1 MTKSAQQK
9 FNEYLDECRE
19 TSQSINDMVQSSY
32 ELYGNY
38 AYSAGY
44 LQSLL
49 AEVIDQLPKDKREG
63 LRNQLRRQA
72 QNDKNAQLAN
82 KLKEAV

>member
-1 MTKSAQQK
+1 MTKSAQSK

-19 TSQSINDMVQSSY
+19 TSQSINDMVDSSY
-32 ELYGNY
+32 KLFGSY
-38 AYSAGY
+38 AYATGY

-49 AEVIDQLPKDKREG
+49 AEVIDQLPKAKREG
-63 LRNQLRRQA
+63 LRNRLRRQA

>member
-1 MTKSAQQK
+1 MTKSAQSK

-44 LQSLL
+44 LQSML
-49 AEVIDQLPKDKREG
+49 AEVIDQLPKAKREG

-82 KLKEAV
+82 KLREAV

>member
-1 MTKSAQQK
+1 MTKSAQSK

-38 AYSAGY
+38 AYAAGY
-44 LQSLL
+44 LQSML
-49 AEVIDQLPKDKREG
+49 AEAIDQLPKAKREG

-82 KLKEAV
+82 KLREAV

>member
-1 MTKSAQQK
+1 MAKSAQQK
-9 FNEYLDECRE
+9 FDAYLAECRE

-32 ELYGNY
+32 DLYGNY
-38 AYSAGY
+38 AYAAGY
-44 LQSLL
+44 LQSML
-49 AEVIDQLPKDKREG
+49 AEVIDQLPKAKRDG

-72 QNDKNAQLAN
+72 QNDKNATLAN

>member
-1 MTKSAQQK
+1 MAKSAQIK
-9 FNEYLDECRE
+9 FDEYLAECRE
-19 TSQSINDMVQSSY
+19 TSQSINEMVQSSY

-49 AEVIDQLPKDKREG
+49 AEVIDQLPKAKREG

-82 KLKEAV
+82 TLREAV

>member
-1 MTKSAQQK
+1 MTKSAQSK
-9 FNEYLDECRE
+9 FNEYLDECRD

-49 AEVIDQLPKDKREG
+49 AEVINQLPKAKREG

-72 QNDKNAQLAN
+72 QNDKNTQLAN
-82 KLKEAV
+82 TLKEAV

>member
-1 MTKSAQQK
+1 MAKSAQSK

-44 LQSLL
+44 LQSML
-49 AEVIDQLPKDKREG
+49 AEVIDQLPKAKREG

-82 KLKEAV
+82 KLREAV

>member
-1 MTKSAQQK
+1 MTKSAQSK

-44 LQSLL
+44 MQSLL
-49 AEVIDQLPKDKREG
+49 AEVIDQLPKAKREG

-82 KLKEAV
+82 KLREAV